1 MMNTS
6 TGNKI
11 QPQHLTRLA
20 IVYLRQSSPGQVKH
34 NTESRRLQ
42 YALADRASAL
52 GFARV
57 QTIDCDLGLSA
68 TAGSRR
74 PGFQQLLSA
83 VAMGDVGIVFSRE
96 LSRLSRLPLRAW
108 VNAAR
113 QLLAQLV
120 AALSRVRQ

>member
-11 QPQHLTRLA
+11 QPEHLTRLA

-34 NTESRRLQ
+34 NTESQRLQ
-42 YALADRASAL
+42 YALAERASAL

-68 TAGSRR
+68 TVGSQRTW
-74 PGFQQLLSA
+74 FSA
-83 VAMGDVGIVFSRE
+83 IAQRSRDGRCRY
-96 LSRLSRLPLRAW
+96 RLQS
-108 VNAAR
+108 
-113 QLLAQLV
+113 
-120 AALSRVRQ
+120 